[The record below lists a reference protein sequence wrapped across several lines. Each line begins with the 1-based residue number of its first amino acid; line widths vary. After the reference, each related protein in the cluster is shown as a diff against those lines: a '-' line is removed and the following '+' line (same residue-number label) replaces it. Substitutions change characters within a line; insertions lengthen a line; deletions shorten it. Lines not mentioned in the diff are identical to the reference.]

1 MQRRIVL
8 GLMTMVV
15 GIAPGL
21 VAQAEDA
28 YIVPAITY
36 TYADSKRNVDD
47 DIGLE
52 FAAGLFLNDS
62 FAIEG
67 RLGATQFDGAP
78 DVDTTEFGI
87 FGRWV
92 FLRDGRI
99 SPYLLGGVGVLESD
113 SGLAT
118 DDTSAALSIGAGLD
132 LRFGS
137 SPWALRAE
145 YRSRA
150 SSQSNVDLTDQIA
163 TLGLR
168 YSFGKKSAPVAV
180 AAAAVDPDTDGDGVP
195 DSRDQCPST
204 PPGASVDARGCE
216 VDSDRDGVVD
226 SRDRCPNT
234 PAGAAVDVNGCE
246 LDSDNDGVVDSKDE
260 CPNTAAGA
268 PVDRRGCEIR
278 GTIRLEGVQF
288 ETNSDRL
295 LPEANRVL
303 DQAAAALAKYPDL
316 VVEVAGHTDAQGDAG
331 YNLGLS
337 ERRAKTV
344 RDYLIA
350 NGANAGSLT
359 ARGYGETEPVA
370 DNGTAEGRAQNRRVE
385 LRVIEQDK
393 Q

>member
-1 MQRRIVL
+1 MQRRTLI
-8 GLMTMVV
+8 GLMTIVV

-21 VAQAEDA
+21 TAKAEDA
-28 YIVPAITY
+28 YIVPAVTY
-36 TYADSKRNVDD
+36 TYADSERNVDD
-47 DIGLE
+47 EIGLE

-62 FAIEG
+62 FAVEG

-78 DVDTTEFGI
+78 DIDTTELGI

-99 SPYLLGGVGVLESD
+99 SPYLLGGVGLLEAD

-132 LRFGS
+132 FRFGS

-150 SSQSNVDLTDQIA
+150 SSQSNVDVTDQIA

-168 YSFGKKSAPVAV
+168 YTFGKKSAPVPVPAV
-180 AAAAVDPDTDGDGVP
+180 VSDTDGDGVP
-195 DSRDQCPST
+195 DSKDQCPST
-204 PPGASVDARGCE
+204 PPGVSVDAMGCE
-216 VDSDRDGVVD
+216 VDSDGDGVVD

-234 PAGAAVDVNGCE
+234 PAGAAVDANGCE

-303 DQAAAALAKYPDL
+303 DEAAATLAKYPDL
-316 VVEVAGHTDAQGDAG
+316 VVEIAGHTDAQGDAA

-344 RDYLIA
+344 RDYLIMK
-350 NGANAGSLT
+350 GANAGSLT
-359 ARGYGETEPVA
+359 ARGYGETEPVS

-385 LRVIEQDK
+385 LRVIEQDT